1 MLDYISGSDKAQR
14 GAVVKSGNQV
24 LLCVSSG
31 MIKYIE
37 HLVFLYSKVVGVG
50 L

>member
-1 MLDYISGSDKAQR
+1 MLDHISGSDKAQR
-14 GAVVKSGNQV
+14 RAVVKLRNQV

-31 MIKYIE
+31 MIKYVE
-37 HLVFLYSKVVGVG
+37 HLVLLCSKVVGVG

>member
-1 MLDYISGSDKAQR
+1 MLDYISGSSEAER
-14 GAVVKSGNQV
+14 RAVVKSGNQV

-31 MIKYIE
+31 IIKYVE
-37 HLVFLYSKVVGVG
+37 HLVLLCSKVVGVG